1 MRCGNRIR
9 RRSKGSA
16 VVRLVTIAVAL
27 AALAIP
33 ARALAGA
40 NPVTAGVIRVNAA
53 IATVQIGIPRAE
65 VLQRVGEP
73 VEMYSHEDWGWDGAT
88 TTFAVS
94 FERDRVARV
103 SIAGA
108 GAFCIRARVCANS
121 RGGIGYLRR
130 RFGTR
135 LHFFRVEDG
144 SKAAMVVGKLGS
156 RRVFT
161 IFGDV
166 TSKKPNGRFRSVLM
180 GDCDRGVSR
189 PCPRRP

>member
-1 MRCGNRIR
+1 
-9 RRSKGSA
+9 

-33 ARALAGA
+33 ARALAA
-40 NPVTAGVIRVNAA
+40 AKPVTAGVIRVNAS
-53 IATVQIGIPRAE
+53 IAAVRIGMPRAA
-65 VLQRVGEP
+65 VLRRVGDP
-73 VEMYSHEDWGWDGAT
+73 IEMYTRDDWGWDAT
-88 TTFAVS
+88 ATTFAVS
-94 FERDRVARV
+94 FERDRVTRV

-108 GAFCIRARVCANS
+108 GSFCIRAHVCANS
-121 RGGIGYLRR
+121 RGGIGYLRK

-135 LHFFRVEDG
+135 LKFFRVEDG
-144 SKAAMVVGKLGS
+144 TRAAIVVGKLGR

-166 TSKKPNGRFRSVLM
+166 TSKKRNGRFRSVLM

-189 PCPRRP
+189 PC

>member
-1 MRCGNRIR
+1 VWEPGPTPEQ
-9 RRSKGSA
+9 GST

-33 ARALAGA
+33 VRAVAA
-40 NPVTAGVIRVNAA
+40 AEPVTAGVIRVNAS
-53 IATVQIGIPRAE
+53 IAAVRIGLPRVA
-65 VLQRVGEP
+65 VLAHVGDP
-73 VEMYSHEDWGWDGAT
+73 IEMYTPDDWGWNGAR

-94 FERDRVARV
+94 FERNRVSRV

-108 GAFCIRARVCANS
+108 GSFCIRARVCTQS

-130 RFGTR
+130 RFGAR
-135 LHFFRVEDG
+135 LRFFRVEDG
-144 SKAAMVVGKLGS
+144 TRAAMVVGKLGR

-161 IFGDV
+161 IFGDI
-166 TSKKPNGRFRSVLM
+166 TSRKPNGRFRSVLI

-189 PCPRRP
+189 PC

>member
-1 MRCGNRIR
+1 M
-9 RRSKGSA
+9 
-16 VVRLVTIAVAL
+16 VRLVTIAVAL

-40 NPVTAGVIRVNAA
+40 APVTAGVIRVNVSIAA
-53 IATVQIGIPRAE
+53 VQVGIPRAA
-65 VLQRVGEP
+65 VLGRVGDP
-73 VEMYSHEDWGWDGAT
+73 IEMYTNDDWGWDGVD

-94 FERDRVARV
+94 FDRDRVSRV

-108 GAFCIRARVCANS
+108 GSFCIRARVCTNS
-121 RGGIGYLRR
+121 RGGIGYLRK

-135 LHFFRVEDG
+135 LRFFRVEDG
-144 SKAAMVVGKLGS
+144 TRAAMVVGKLGH

-166 TSKKPNGRFRSVLM
+166 TSKKPNGRFRSVLI

-189 PCPRRP
+189 PC